1 MFLRLLNQ
9 LSVYFFVNNI
19 YFHVMID
26 VVSRKLQIAVFI
38 SLLVTDFDCSHEK
51 YSIIMWTAII
61 FMFNGFLFKSPYIY
75 FLFI

>member
-1 MFLRLLNQ
+1 MYVFLINVFSKQNVNL
-9 LSVYFFVNNI
+9 FFCHVFAITQPIECIFFDVNNI

-51 YSIIMWTAII
+51 YSIIM
-61 FMFNGFLFKSPYIY
+61 
-75 FLFI
+75 